1 MQLAIQRPHPPPAIN
16 IPLPRVGRESSRL
29 DDMYVD
35 DSINQLNTS
44 PPTGNNLYSR
54 YKSDFE
60 EMEFLGRG
68 GFGEVVKARNKL
80 DGRYYA
86 IKKVKL
92 NPKDNMTNRKI
103 LREVTTLS
111 RCEIYLL
118 LCFHVL
124 LALFFKPENTINQSI
139 VQCFY
144 TQVASPVCSSLLY
157 DMV

>member
-1 MQLAIQRPHPPPAIN
+1 M
-16 IPLPRVGRESSRL
+16 PRVGRESSRL

-111 RCEIYLL
+111 RCAIIPLSCSHILL
-118 LCFHVL
+118 SMM
-124 LALFFKPENTINQSI
+124 KSENTIDQSI
-139 VQCFY
+139 VHLY
-144 TQVASPVCSSLLY
+144 YIQVAPPVCGSLLH